1 MSTRKVIQ
9 YGKYVLWGILGIA
22 AIAGFGFVV
31 MWLWNWLV
39 PELFNGPV
47 IGYWQ
52 TIGLFILSKI
62 LFSGIGQSH
71 SHPHDRRKHPSREYW
86 KSKFHKKMNGIA
98 EDETEA
104 AVE

>member
-1 MSTRKVIQ
+1 MRTTKVFQ
-9 YGKYVLWGILGIA
+9 YGKYVLWGILGVA

-52 TIGLFILSKI
+52 TVGLLILSKI
-62 LFSGIGQSH
+62 LFSGIGHGH
-71 SHPHDRRKHPSREYW
+71 SHDHRDKSRREYW
-86 KSKFHKKMNGIA
+86 KNKFHKKMNGIA
-98 EDETEA
+98 EDEKEVTID
-104 AVE
+104 